1 MSERGLL
8 QLVSVSFQPIE
19 QTLALDTLDCSSQMN
34 ELPCEIL
41 VLMPHISLLRHRG
54 VQISLTSLQ
63 LSEHDHEPSGSS
75 GGTHPV
81 SVASGNR
88 DCCFPPPPPHS
99 PGWGDTGPWQVPPTC
114 TVQHLPLVFLG
125 RKRHRNI
132 KVSCP
137 RILYNYVIGPA
148 TRTFPSPASLLGLC
162 SVYSYRSCNSS
173 KELLLSE
180 TICAL
185 PLQKLF
191 GRTSEM
197 HS

>member
-88 DCCFPPPPPHS
+88 DCCFPPPPPLD
-99 PGWGDTGPWQVPPTC
+99 GVI
-114 TVQHLPLVFLG
+114 LALG
-125 RKRHRNI
+125 RFPQHVQFSTCHQYSLVGRGTGISKCHAQEYSTTMRSGLQHGPFH
-132 KVSCP
+132 P
-137 RILYNYVIGPA
+137 R
-148 TRTFPSPASLLGLC
+148 FPCLG
-162 SVYSYRSCNSS
+162 YAQFIHT
-173 KELLLSE
+173 EAA
-180 TICAL
+180 IA
-185 PLQKLF
+185 QKNCC
-191 GRTSEM
+191 
-197 HS
+197 